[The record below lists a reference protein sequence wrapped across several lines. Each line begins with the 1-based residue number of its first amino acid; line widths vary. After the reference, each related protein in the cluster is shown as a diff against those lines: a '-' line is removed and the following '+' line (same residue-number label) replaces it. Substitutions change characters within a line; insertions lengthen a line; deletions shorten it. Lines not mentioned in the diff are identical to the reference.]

1 MKYYYTIRLEMR
13 QALRDEDEAAEIEEQ
28 FIKEMNYTFF
38 ENEEDWVEDIDCLEE
53 ALDGMEPEEVA
64 KLTFET
70 LQRFPLVNVI
80 FWAESFDEYRA
91 DGDRV
96 CICVS
101 PKADAIVPF
110 SWDALETLAYEA
122 MKQQEE
128 LNEN

>member
-1 MKYYYTIRLEMR
+1 MKYYYTIRLNMR
-13 QALRDEDEAAEIEEQ
+13 QALRDEDEAAEIVEQ

-38 ENEEDWVEDIDCLEE
+38 KNEEDWVEDIECLEE

-70 LQRFPLVNVI
+70 LQRFPIVTAFI
-80 FWAESFDEYRA
+80 WAESFDEYRA
-91 DGDRV
+91 DGDRIS
-96 CICVS
+96 ICVS
-101 PKADAIVPF
+101 PKAYALVPF
-110 SWDALETLAYEA
+110 SWELLQSISYEE